1 LNGFADFLEV
11 YSFSNKR
18 IRSVANPWSTR
29 PHLNGFADF
38 LEVYSFS
45 NKRIRSVANPWS
57 TRPHLNGFAFSRIP

>member
-1 LNGFADFLEV
+1 
-11 YSFSNKR
+11 
-18 IRSVANPWSTR
+18 
-29 PHLNGFADF
+29 LNGFADF